1 LSRLRQFAASNQLQ
15 FLILNIDAFNKS
27 VNIIHRQQEAL
38 SGRRPIEFIQACR
51 PIVIIDE
58 PQNMEGEQARQA
70 LETLSATCT
79 LRYSATHRN
88 VYNLVYRLDPVRAY
102 DLRLVKRIE
111 IDSVLEEADFNRA
124 WIKVESIVAT
134 RAKVTAT
141 LSIDALGPSGVGR
154 RSVRISKG
162 GVDLYELSGE
172 REPYRGYIV
181 DHVDAAS
188 GYVAFTNG
196 LVLSTG
202 DAQGGNRDDLMKA
215 QVTETVHE
223 HFEKELSVRRKLPE
237 GRRLKVLS
245 LIFIDRV
252 ANYVPEEGKIRRWF
266 VDAYAELSAKP
277 RYAELRLPS
286 VEAAHNGYFAV
297 SKGRPKDTSGET
309 SADDEAYVLIMRD
322 KERLLSLDEPLR
334 FIFSHSALREG
345 WDNPNVFQLC
355 TLNETKSDLKKRQE
369 IGRGLRLPVDESGDR
384 CTDPSINRLTVIAN
398 ESYDDF
404 ARDLQKEIE
413 EESGVVFE
421 GRISNR
427 RERKAARL
435 KKGWRVDAEFVALWE
450 RIKHKTRYAVTYKTV
465 DLIEKAA
472 KTVADMLPVAG
483 PSITAKKVDLRI
495 AKDGVV
501 VDSLLSVRARAVET
515 DVESIPDA
523 IGYLQRETE
532 LTRGTIAEIL
542 IRSGRLSDLLVDP
555 QEFLDRALRAV
566 RQTMQEYMV
575 AGIKYERIDGSAYE
589 MYLFEQQELE
599 SYVSRLMKVERSIYD
614 VIECESEVE
623 RRFARELDAREDIDL
638 FLKLPRWF
646 KVETP
651 LGTYNPDWGIVKAGK
666 LYLVRETKAT
676 LEELRLRGVEW
687 GKIQCGK
694 AHFDELG
701 VDFMAVTSAHEV

>member
-1 LSRLRQFAASNQLQ
+1 M
-15 FLILNIDAFNKS
+15 
-27 VNIIHRQQEAL
+27 IHREQETL
-38 SGRRPIEFIQACR
+38 SDRRPIEFIQACR

-88 VYNLVYRLDPVRAY
+88 LYNLVYRLDPVRAY

-111 IDSVLEEADFNRA
+111 IDSVLEEANLNRA
-124 WIKVESIVAT
+124 WIKVETIEAT

-141 LSIDALGPSGVGR
+141 LSIDALGPSGVAR
-154 RSVRISKG
+154 KRVRISKN

-172 REPYRGYIV
+172 REIYRGYVV
-181 DHVDAAS
+181 DHVDAGS

-196 LVLSTG
+196 VVLSKG
-202 DAQGGNRDDLMKA
+202 DAQGGNRDDLMRA
-215 QVTETVHE
+215 QVAETVHE
-223 HFEKELSVRRKLPE
+223 HFEKELSIRRKLPE

-266 VDAYAELSAKP
+266 VDAYAEFSTKP
-277 RYAELRLPS
+277 RYAELRLPP
-286 VEAAHNGYFAV
+286 VGAAHNGYFAV
-297 SKGRPKDTSGET
+297 SKGRPKDTSGDT
-309 SADDEAYVLIMRD
+309 AADDEAYALIMRD

-345 WDNPNVFQLC
+345 WDNPNVFQIC
-355 TLNETKSDLKKRQE
+355 TLNETKSELKKRQE
-369 IGRGLRLPVDESGDR
+369 IGRGLRLPVDESGER
-384 CTDPSINRLTVIAN
+384 CTDPSINRLTVVAN
-398 ESYDDF
+398 ESYEDF
-404 ARDLQKEIE
+404 ARALQNEIE
-413 EESGVVFE
+413 EECGVAFE
-421 GRISNR
+421 GRVANK

-435 KKGWRVDAEFVALWE
+435 KKGWRVDADFVALWD
-450 RIKHKTRYAVTYKTV
+450 RIKHKTRYAVAYRTV

-472 KTVADMLPVAG
+472 KTVADMLPVA
-483 PSITAKKVDLRI
+483 SANITARKVDLRI
-495 AKDGVV
+495 GKDGVV
-501 VDSLLSVRARAVET
+501 VDSLLSVRARTVDAHL
-515 DVESIPDA
+515 DSIPDA

-542 IRSGRLSDLLVDP
+542 IRSGRLGDLLIDP
-555 QEFLDRALRAV
+555 QEFLDRALKAV
-566 RQTMQEYMV
+566 RQTMQEFMV
-575 AGIKYERIDGSAYE
+575 AGIKYERIGGSAYE

-599 SYVSRLMKVERSIYD
+599 SYVSRLVKVERSIYD
-614 VIECESEVE
+614 LIECESDVE
-623 RRFARELDAREDIDL
+623 RRFAKELDAREDIDL

-651 LGTYNPDWGIVKAGK
+651 LGTYNPDWAIVKAGK

-676 LEELRLRGVEW
+676 VEELRLRGVEW
-687 GKIQCGK
+687 AKIQCGK

-701 VDFMAVTSAHEV
+701 VDFMAVTSAGEI